1 MEGVREVEHR
11 GIRIRFSTP
20 NAHTAWRVDTLFTKE
35 PDTIEWL
42 EGLGTGDVLL
52 DVGANVGMYSIFAA
66 KVRGIPVHAFEPESQ
81 NYAVLNQNI
90 MLNEVDKSVAA
101 YCVALSDRV
110 GFDRLY
116 LSEFV
121 AGSSCHSWGAPLDFH
136 NRPRGSPFAQGCFSS
151 TIDAVVASGA
161 MPVPS
166 HIKIDVDGLEHA
178 VLAGAAETLRH
189 PALRSVLAEINT
201 NLDEHWAIVDLMLGH
216 GFDYS
221 QDQVERSQRHEG
233 AFKGVGNY
241 VFRR

>member
-1 MEGVREVEHR
+1 VDGVREVEHR
-11 GIRIRFSTP
+11 GVQLAFATP

-42 EGLGTGDVLL
+42 DSFGPTDVML
-52 DVGANVGMYSIFAA
+52 DVGANVGMYTVFAA
-66 KVRGIPVHAFEPESQ
+66 KVRGVTVHAFEPESQ
-81 NYAVLNQNI
+81 NYAVLNQNV
-90 MLNEVDKSVAA
+90 MLNRLDKAVAA

-121 AGSSCHSWGAPLDFH
+121 AGSSCHSWGAPLDFN
-136 NRPRGSPFAQGCFSS
+136 NRPRGAPFAQGCFST
-151 TIDAVVASGA
+151 TIDAAVAGGA
-161 MPVPS
+161 VPVPT

-178 VLAGAAETLRH
+178 VLAGASATLRD
-189 PALRSVLAEINT
+189 PALRSVLVELNT
-201 NLDEHWAIVDLMLGH
+201 NLDEHWGVVDLMLGH

-221 QDQVERSQRHEG
+221 QEQVERSQRREG